1 MTLEKAIEIIKTKAV
16 LEQQTID
23 FLLCY
28 KYGEE
33 LIIKLAKA
41 MEG

>member
-1 MTLEKAIEIIKTKAV
+1 MTVNEAIDIIKTKAC
-16 LEQQTID
+16 LEDATIN

-33 LIIKLAKA
+33 LLKKIAKA
-41 MEG
+41 MK